1 MLLEREKTIDNK
13 IIDNIRSLSI
23 DMITN
28 AKSGHPG
35 ICLGAAPI
43 LYALYKDHINIDTN
57 YPNYFNRDRFIMSAG
72 HGSALLYSTLF
83 FAGFPI
89 TLDDLKSFRQLDS
102 ITPGHPEYGKTP
114 GVDMTTGPLGEGISS
129 AVGIAMAER
138 YLNAYFNDKK
148 KDLINYYTYVLASD
162 GDLMEGASY
171 EACLLAGNYNLNKL
185 IVLYDMNGVCLDG
198 EVSKSTNE
206 NLTLRFSSINWNVIT
221 VENGDSYE
229 EITKAIEEAKTE
241 TTKPTIIAIKTII
254 GKNSNKEGTSEVH
267 GTPLTEEEVT
277 ELKNKLDIRDV
288 PFTVF
293 QNLLDEFRKNIND
306 RCFKLNDKFINEV
319 ENLDDEAKEV
329 IDYLTSE
336 DKSIDLKNLAYQLPE
351 KMEEKGRVTSG
362 KILSSIVTKYPY
374 ILGGSAD
381 LFKPT
386 CTYVDEVGDFS
397 KDNYKGKNIYYGVRE
412 HAMAAI
418 SNGLALCG
426 IRPYA
431 STFLAFSNFM
441 FPSIRLACMMHLPIT
456 YIFTHDSI
464 SVGEDGPTHQPIEQ
478 LSQLRD
484 MPNLE
489 VFRPADVN
497 EIIGAYK
504 VIYSN
509 KENPSAI
516 LLSRNTLPI
525 LNCTKT
531 NEVVKGGYI
540 ARDFQTDKKAILI
553 SSGEELSKCID
564 IATKLQSKGIG
575 IRVVSVPNI
584 NRFLSQDKEY
594 IDEVLPVE
602 IKKIVIEASNS
613 KDWYKIIYN
622 LNNVININEFGV
634 SAPKDDVYKH
644 FEFDTDSLQSKIEE
658 IIK

>member
-1 MLLEREKTIDNK
+1 MLLEKEKTIDNK

-57 YPNYFNRDRFIMSAG
+57 YPNYLNRDRFIMSAG

-171 EACLLAGNYNLNKL
+171 EACVLAGNYNLNKL

-254 GKNSNKEGTSEVH
+254 GKYSNKEGSSEVH
-267 GTPLTEEEVT
+267 GSPLTEEEVT
-277 ELKNKLDIRDV
+277 ELKDKLDIRDV

-306 RCFKLNDKFINEV
+306 RCFKLNDRFINEV

-329 IDYLTSE
+329 IDYLTND

-374 ILGGSAD
+374 VLGGSAD

-386 CTYVDEVGDFS
+386 CTYVEEVGDFS

-478 LSQLRD
+478 ISQLRD

-504 VIYSN
+504 VIYSK

-531 NEVVKGGYI
+531 NEVIKGGYI

-553 SSGEELSKCID
+553 SSGEELTKCID

-584 NRFLSQDKEY
+584 DRFLSQDKEY

-622 LNNVININEFGV
+622 LNNVININDFGV
-634 SAPKDDVYKH
+634 SAPKEDVYKH

>member
-114 GVDMTTGPLGEGISS
+114 GVDMTTGPLGEGIST

-162 GDLMEGASY
+162 GDLMEGSSY
-171 EACLLAGNYNLNKL
+171 EACTLAGNFNLNKL
-185 IVLYDMNGVCLDG
+185 IVLYDMNGICLDG

-221 VENGDSYE
+221 VENGDNYE
-229 EITKAIEEAKTE
+229 EISKAIEEAKTE
-241 TTKPTIIAIKTII
+241 TTKPTIIAIKTVI
-254 GKNSNKEGTSEVH
+254 GKNSNKEGTSDVH
-267 GTPLTEEEVT
+267 GSPLTEEEVS
-277 ELKNKLDIRDV
+277 ELKEKLDIRDV

-293 QNLLDEFRKNIND
+293 QNLLDEFRNKINE
-306 RCFKLNDKFINEV
+306 RCFKLNDKFINSIES
-319 ENLDDEAKEV
+319 LDDDAREV
-329 IDYLTSE
+329 LDYLMNE
-336 DKSIDLKNLAYQLPE
+336 DKSIDLKNLAYQLPD
-351 KMEEKGRVTSG
+351 KMEEKARVTSG
-362 KILSSIVTKYPY
+362 KVLSSIVTKYPY
-374 ILGGSAD
+374 VLGGSAD

-386 CTYVDEVGDFS
+386 CTYVDGVGDFT
-397 KDNYKGKNIYYGVRE
+397 KDNYSGKNIFYGVRE

-431 STFLAFSNFM
+431 ATFLAFSNFM
-441 FPSIRLACMMHLPIT
+441 LPSIRLACMMHLPIT

-478 LSQLRD
+478 ISQLRD
-484 MPNLE
+484 IPNLE

-504 VIYSN
+504 EIYN
-509 KENPSAI
+509 KKENPSAI

-553 SSGEELSKCID
+553 SSGEELTKCID

-584 NRFLSQDKEY
+584 DRFLSQDKEY

-622 LNNVININEFGV
+622 LNNVININDFGV
-634 SAPKDDVYKH
+634 SAPKEDVYKH
-644 FEFDTDSLQSKIEE
+644 FEFDIDSLQTKIEE

>member
-1 MLLEREKTIDNK
+1 MLLEKEKTIDNK

-43 LYALYKDHINIDTN
+43 LYALYKDHIKIDTN
-57 YPNYFNRDRFIMSAG
+57 YPNYLNRDRFIMSAG

-171 EACLLAGNYNLNKL
+171 EACVLAGNYNLNKL

-254 GKNSNKEGTSEVH
+254 GKYSNKEGSSEVH
-267 GTPLTEEEVT
+267 GSPLTEEEVT
-277 ELKNKLDIRDV
+277 ELKDKLDIRDV

-306 RCFKLNDKFINEV
+306 RCFKLNDRFINEV

-329 IDYLTSE
+329 IDYLTND

-374 ILGGSAD
+374 VLGGSAD

-386 CTYVDEVGDFS
+386 CTYVEEVGDFS

-478 LSQLRD
+478 ISQLRD

-504 VIYSN
+504 VIYSK

-531 NEVVKGGYI
+531 NEVIKGGYI

-553 SSGEELSKCID
+553 SSGEELTKCID

-584 NRFLSQDKEY
+584 DRFLSQDKEY

-622 LNNVININEFGV
+622 LNNVININDFGV
-634 SAPKDDVYKH
+634 SAPKEDVYKH
-644 FEFDTDSLQSKIEE
+644 FEFDIDSLQSKIEE

>member
-57 YPNYFNRDRFIMSAG
+57 YANYFNRDRFIMSAG

-114 GVDMTTGPLGEGISS
+114 GVDMTTGPLGEGIST

-162 GDLMEGASY
+162 GDLMEGSSY
-171 EACLLAGNYNLNKL
+171 EACTLAGNFNLNKL
-185 IVLYDMNGVCLDG
+185 IVLYDMNGICLDG

-221 VENGDSYE
+221 VENGDNYE
-229 EITKAIEEAKTE
+229 EISKAIEEAKTE
-241 TTKPTIIAIKTII
+241 TTKPTIIAIKTVI
-254 GKNSNKEGTSEVH
+254 GKNSNKEGTSDVH
-267 GTPLTEEEVT
+267 GSPLTEEEVS
-277 ELKNKLDIRDV
+277 ELKEKLDIRDV

-293 QNLLDEFRKNIND
+293 QNLLDEFRNKINE
-306 RCFKLNDKFINEV
+306 RCFKLNDKFINSIESI
-319 ENLDDEAKEV
+319 DDEAREV
-329 IDYLTSE
+329 LDYLMNE
-336 DKSIDLKNLAYQLPE
+336 DKSIDLKNLAYQLPD
-351 KMEEKGRVTSG
+351 KMEEKARVTSG
-362 KILSSIVTKYPY
+362 KVLSSIVTKYPY
-374 ILGGSAD
+374 VLGGSAD

-386 CTYVDEVGDFS
+386 CTYVDGVGDFT
-397 KDNYKGKNIYYGVRE
+397 KDNYSGKNIFYGVRE

-431 STFLAFSNFM
+431 ATFLAFSNFM
-441 FPSIRLACMMHLPIT
+441 LPSIRLACMMHLPIT

-478 LSQLRD
+478 ISQLRD
-484 MPNLE
+484 IPNLE

-504 VIYSN
+504 EIYN
-509 KENPSAI
+509 KKENPSAI

-584 NRFLSQDKEY
+584 DRFLSQDKEY

-622 LNNVININEFGV
+622 LNNVININDYGV
-634 SAPKDDVYKH
+634 SAPKEDVYKH
-644 FEFDTDSLQSKIEE
+644 FEFDIDSLQAKIEE

>member
-114 GVDMTTGPLGEGISS
+114 GVDMTTGPLGEGIST

-162 GDLMEGASY
+162 GDLMEGSSY
-171 EACLLAGNYNLNKL
+171 EACTLAGNFNLNKL
-185 IVLYDMNGVCLDG
+185 IVLYDMNGICLDG

-221 VENGDSYE
+221 VENGDNYE
-229 EITKAIEEAKTE
+229 EISKAIEEAKTE
-241 TTKPTIIAIKTII
+241 TTKPTIIAIKTVI
-254 GKNSNKEGTSEVH
+254 GKNSNKEGTSDVH
-267 GTPLTEEEVT
+267 GSPLTEEEVS
-277 ELKNKLDIRDV
+277 ELKEKLDIRDV

-293 QNLLDEFRKNIND
+293 QNLLDEFRNKINE
-306 RCFKLNDKFINEV
+306 RCFKLNDKFINSIES
-319 ENLDDEAKEV
+319 LDDEAREV
-329 IDYLTSE
+329 LDYLMNE
-336 DKSIDLKNLAYQLPE
+336 DKSIDLKNLAYQLPD
-351 KMEEKGRVTSG
+351 KMEEKARVTSG
-362 KILSSIVTKYPY
+362 KVLSSIVTKYPY
-374 ILGGSAD
+374 VLGGSAD

-386 CTYVDEVGDFS
+386 CTYVDGVGDFT
-397 KDNYKGKNIYYGVRE
+397 KDNYTGKNIFYGVRE

-431 STFLAFSNFM
+431 ATFLAFSNFM
-441 FPSIRLACMMHLPIT
+441 LPSIRLACMMNLPIT

-478 LSQLRD
+478 ISQLRD
-484 MPNLE
+484 IPNLE

-504 VIYSN
+504 EIYN
-509 KENPSAI
+509 KKENPSAI

-584 NRFLSQDKEY
+584 DRFLSQDKEY

-622 LNNVININEFGV
+622 LNNVININDYGV
-634 SAPKDDVYKH
+634 SAPKEDVYKH
-644 FEFDTDSLQSKIEE
+644 FEFDIDSLQAKIEE

>member
-114 GVDMTTGPLGEGISS
+114 GVDMTTGPLGEGIST

-162 GDLMEGASY
+162 GDLMEGSSY
-171 EACLLAGNYNLNKL
+171 EACTLAGNFNLNKL
-185 IVLYDMNGVCLDG
+185 IVLYDMNGICLDG

-221 VENGDSYE
+221 VENGDNYE
-229 EITKAIEEAKTE
+229 EISKAIEEAKTE
-241 TTKPTIIAIKTII
+241 TTKPTIIAIKTVI
-254 GKNSNKEGTSEVH
+254 GKNSNKEGTSDVH
-267 GTPLTEEEVT
+267 GSPLTEEEVT
-277 ELKNKLDIRDV
+277 ELKDKLDIRDV

-306 RCFKLNDKFINEV
+306 RCFKLNDKFINSIEG
-319 ENLDDEAKEV
+319 LDDESKEV
-329 IDYLTSE
+329 LDYLMNE
-336 DKSIDLKNLAYQLPE
+336 DKSIDLKNLAYQLPD
-351 KMEEKGRVTSG
+351 KMEEKARITSG
-362 KILSSIVTKYPY
+362 KVLSSIVTKYPY
-374 ILGGSAD
+374 VLGGSAD

-386 CTYVDEVGDFS
+386 CTYIDGVGDFT
-397 KDNYKGKNIYYGVRE
+397 KDNYSGKNIYYGVRE

-431 STFLAFSNFM
+431 ATFLAFSNFM
-441 FPSIRLACMMHLPIT
+441 LPSIRLACMMHLPIT

-478 LSQLRD
+478 ISQLRD
-484 MPNLE
+484 IPNLE

-504 VIYSN
+504 EIYN
-509 KENPSAI
+509 KKDSPSAI

-540 ARDFQTDKKAILI
+540 ARDFQTDKKAIII

-584 NRFLSQDKEY
+584 DRFLSQDKEY

-613 KDWYKIIYN
+613 NDWYKIIYN
-622 LNNVININEFGV
+622 LNNVININDFGV
-634 SAPKDDVYKH
+634 SAPKEDVYKH
-644 FEFDTDSLQSKIEE
+644 FEFDIDSLQAKIEE

>member
-1 MLLEREKTIDNK
+1 MLLEKEKTIDNK

-43 LYALYKDHINIDTN
+43 LYALYKDHIKIDTN
-57 YPNYFNRDRFIMSAG
+57 YPNYLNRDRFIMSAG

-171 EACLLAGNYNLNKL
+171 EACVLAGNYNLNKL

-254 GKNSNKEGTSEVH
+254 GKYSNKEGSSEVH
-267 GTPLTEEEVT
+267 GSPLTEEEVT
-277 ELKNKLDIRDV
+277 ELKDKLDIRDV

-306 RCFKLNDKFINEV
+306 RCFKLNDRFINEV

-329 IDYLTSE
+329 IDYLTND

-386 CTYVDEVGDFS
+386 CTYVEEVGDFS

-478 LSQLRD
+478 ISQLRD

-504 VIYSN
+504 VIYSK

-531 NEVVKGGYI
+531 NEVIKGGYI

-553 SSGEELSKCID
+553 SSGEELTKCID

-584 NRFLSQDKEY
+584 DRFLSQDKEY

-622 LNNVININEFGV
+622 LNNVININDFGV
-634 SAPKDDVYKH
+634 SAPKEDVYKH

>member
-1 MLLEREKTIDNK
+1 MLLEKEKTIDNK

-43 LYALYKDHINIDTN
+43 LYALYKDHIKIDTN
-57 YPNYFNRDRFIMSAG
+57 YPNYLNRDRFIMSAG

-171 EACLLAGNYNLNKL
+171 EACVLAGNYNLNKL

-254 GKNSNKEGTSEVH
+254 GKYSNKEGSSEVH
-267 GTPLTEEEVT
+267 GSPLTEEEVT
-277 ELKNKLDIRDV
+277 ELKDKLDIRDV

-306 RCFKLNDKFINEV
+306 RCFKLNDRFINEV

-329 IDYLTSE
+329 IDYLTND

-374 ILGGSAD
+374 VLGGSAD

-386 CTYVDEVGDFS
+386 CTYVEEVGDFS

-478 LSQLRD
+478 ISQLRD

-504 VIYSN
+504 VIYSK

-531 NEVVKGGYI
+531 NEVIKGGYI

-553 SSGEELSKCID
+553 SSGEELTKCID

-584 NRFLSQDKEY
+584 DRFLSQDKEY

-622 LNNVININEFGV
+622 LNNVININDFGV
-634 SAPKDDVYKH
+634 SAPKEDVYKH

>member
-1 MLLEREKTIDNK
+1 MLLEKEKTIDNK

-28 AKSGHPG
+28 ANSGHPG

-43 LYALYKDHINIDTN
+43 LYALYKDHINIDVN

-72 HGSALLYSTLF
+72 HGSALLYSILF
-83 FAGFPI
+83 FAGFSI
-89 TLDDLKSFRQLDS
+89 TLDDLKAFRQLDS

-114 GVDMTTGPLGEGISS
+114 GVDMTTGPLGEGIST

-138 YLNAYFNDKK
+138 YLNAYFNNKK

-171 EACLLAGNYNLNKL
+171 EACALAGNYNLNKL
-185 IVLYDMNGVCLDG
+185 IVLYDMNGICLDG
-198 EVSKSTNE
+198 EVTKSTNE

-221 VENGDSYE
+221 VENGDNYE
-229 EITKAIEEAKTE
+229 EISKAIEEAKTE
-241 TTKPTIIAIKTII
+241 TTKPTIIAIKTVI
-254 GKNSNKEGTSEVH
+254 GKHSKNEGTSDVH
-267 GTPLTEEEVT
+267 GTPLNQEEVT
-277 ELKNKLDIRDV
+277 ALKEELNIRDV

-293 QNLLDEFRKNIND
+293 QNLLDEFRNKINE
-306 RCFKLNDKFINEV
+306 RCFKLNDKFINSV
-319 ENLDDEAKEV
+319 DSLDDEAREV
-329 IDYLTSE
+329 LDYLMNE

-351 KMEEKGRVTSG
+351 KMEEKARATSG

-374 ILGGSAD
+374 VLGGSAD

-386 CTYVDEVGDFS
+386 CTYVDGVGDFS
-397 KDNYKGKNIYYGVRE
+397 KDNYLGKNIYYGVRE

-426 IRPYA
+426 LRPYA

-441 FPSIRLACMMHLPIT
+441 FPSIRLASMMHLPIT
-456 YIFTHDSI
+456 YIYTHDSI
-464 SVGEDGPTHQPIEQ
+464 SVGEDGPTHQPVEQ
-478 LSQLRD
+478 ISQLRD
-484 MPNLE
+484 IPNLE

-504 VIYSN
+504 VIYS
-509 KENPSAI
+509 KSENPSAI

-531 NEVVKGGYI
+531 NEVVRGGYI
-540 ARDFQTDKKAILI
+540 ARDFQTDKKAIVI
-553 SSGEELSKCID
+553 SSGEELEKCIE
-564 IATKLQSKGIG
+564 IATKLQSKGVG
-575 IRVVSVPNI
+575 IRVVSMPNI
-584 NRFLSQDKEY
+584 DRFLSQDKEY

-622 LNNVININEFGV
+622 LNNVININDFGV
-634 SAPKDDVYKH
+634 SAPKEDVYKH
-644 FEFDTDSLQSKIEE
+644 FEFDIDSLQAKIEE

>member
-43 LYALYKDHINIDTN
+43 LYALYKDHINIDAN

-114 GVDMTTGPLGEGISS
+114 GVDMTTGPLGEGIST

-162 GDLMEGASY
+162 GDLMEGSSY
-171 EACLLAGNYNLNKL
+171 EACTLAGNFNLNKL
-185 IVLYDMNGVCLDG
+185 IVLYDMNGICLDG

-221 VENGDSYE
+221 VENGDNYE
-229 EITKAIEEAKTE
+229 EISKAIEEAKTE

-254 GKNSNKEGTSEVH
+254 GKNSNKEGTSDVH
-267 GTPLTEEEVT
+267 GSPLTEEEVT
-277 ELKNKLDIRDV
+277 ELKDKLDIRDV

-306 RCFKLNDKFINEV
+306 RCFKLNDKFINNIEG
-319 ENLDDEAKEV
+319 LDDESKEV
-329 IDYLTSE
+329 LDYLMNE
-336 DKSIDLKNLAYQLPE
+336 DKSIDLKNLAYQLPD
-351 KMEEKGRVTSG
+351 KMEEKARITSG
-362 KILSSIVTKYPY
+362 KVLSSIVTKYPY
-374 ILGGSAD
+374 VLGGSAD

-386 CTYVDEVGDFS
+386 CTYIDGVGDFT
-397 KDNYKGKNIYYGVRE
+397 KDNYSGKNIYYGVRE

-426 IRPYA
+426 LRPYA
-431 STFLAFSNFM
+431 ATFLSFSNFM
-441 FPSIRLACMMHLPIT
+441 LPSIRLACMMHLPIT

-478 LSQLRD
+478 ISQLRD
-484 MPNLE
+484 IPNLE

-504 VIYSN
+504 EIYN
-509 KENPSAI
+509 KKDSPSAI

-540 ARDFQTDKKAILI
+540 ARDFQTDKKAIII

-584 NRFLSQDKEY
+584 DRFLSQDKEY

-622 LNNVININEFGV
+622 LNNVININDFGV
-634 SAPKDDVYKH
+634 SAPKEDVYKH
-644 FEFDTDSLQSKIEE
+644 FEFDIDSLQAKIEE

>member
-43 LYALYKDHINIDTN
+43 LYALYKDHINIDAN

-114 GVDMTTGPLGEGISS
+114 GVDMTTGPLGEGIST

-162 GDLMEGASY
+162 GDLMEGSSY
-171 EACLLAGNYNLNKL
+171 EACTLAGNFNLNKL
-185 IVLYDMNGVCLDG
+185 IVLYDMNGICLDG

-221 VENGDSYE
+221 VENGDNYE
-229 EITKAIEEAKTE
+229 EISKAIEEAKTE
-241 TTKPTIIAIKTII
+241 TTKPTIIAIKTVI
-254 GKNSNKEGTSEVH
+254 GKNSNKEGTSDVH
-267 GTPLTEEEVT
+267 GSPLTEEEVT
-277 ELKNKLDIRDV
+277 ELKDKLDIRDV

-306 RCFKLNDKFINEV
+306 RCFKLNDKFINNIEG
-319 ENLDDEAKEV
+319 LDDESKEV
-329 IDYLTSE
+329 LDYLMNE
-336 DKSIDLKNLAYQLPE
+336 DKSIDLKNLAYQLPD
-351 KMEEKGRVTSG
+351 KMEEKARITSG
-362 KILSSIVTKYPY
+362 KVLSSIVTKYPY
-374 ILGGSAD
+374 VLGGSAD

-386 CTYVDEVGDFS
+386 CTYIDGVGDFT
-397 KDNYKGKNIYYGVRE
+397 KDNYSGKNIYYGVRE

-426 IRPYA
+426 LRPYA
-431 STFLAFSNFM
+431 ATFLSFSNFM
-441 FPSIRLACMMHLPIT
+441 LPSIRLACMMHLPIT

-478 LSQLRD
+478 ISQLRD
-484 MPNLE
+484 IPNLE

-504 VIYSN
+504 EIYN
-509 KENPSAI
+509 KKDSPSAI

-540 ARDFQTDKKAILI
+540 ARDFQTDKKAIII

-584 NRFLSQDKEY
+584 DRFLSQDKEY

-613 KDWYKIIYN
+613 NDWYKIIYN
-622 LNNVININEFGV
+622 LNNVININDFGV
-634 SAPKDDVYKH
+634 SAPKEDVYKH
-644 FEFDTDSLQSKIEE
+644 FEFDIDSLQAKIEE

>member
-57 YPNYFNRDRFIMSAG
+57 YPNYLNRDRFIMSAG

-114 GVDMTTGPLGEGISS
+114 GVDMTTGPLGEGIAS

-171 EACLLAGNYNLNKL
+171 EACVLAGNYNLNKL

-229 EITKAIEEAKTE
+229 EISKAIEEAKTE

-254 GKNSNKEGTSEVH
+254 GKNSSKEGTSDVH

-277 ELKNKLDIRDV
+277 ELKDKLDIRDV

-386 CTYVDEVGDFS
+386 CTYVDEAGDFS

-426 IRPYA
+426 LRPYA
-431 STFLAFSNFM
+431 STFLAVSNYM

>member
-1 MLLEREKTIDNK
+1 MLLEKEKTIDNK

-57 YPNYFNRDRFIMSAG
+57 YPNYLNRDRFIMSAG

-171 EACLLAGNYNLNKL
+171 EACVLAGNYNLNKL

-229 EITKAIEEAKTE
+229 EISKAIEEAKTE

-254 GKNSNKEGTSEVH
+254 GKNSSKEGTSDVH

-277 ELKNKLDIRDV
+277 ELKDKLDIRDV

-329 IDYLTSE
+329 IDYLTNE

-426 IRPYA
+426 LRPYA

>member
-114 GVDMTTGPLGEGISS
+114 GVDMTTGPLGEGIST

-162 GDLMEGASY
+162 GDLMEGSSY
-171 EACLLAGNYNLNKL
+171 EACTLAGNFNLNKL
-185 IVLYDMNGVCLDG
+185 IVLYDMNGICLDG

-221 VENGDSYE
+221 VENGDNYE
-229 EITKAIEEAKTE
+229 EISKAIEEAKTE
-241 TTKPTIIAIKTII
+241 TTKPTIIAIKTVI
-254 GKNSNKEGTSEVH
+254 GKNSNKEGTSDVH
-267 GTPLTEEEVT
+267 GSPLTEEEVS
-277 ELKNKLDIRDV
+277 ELKEKLDIRDV

-293 QNLLDEFRKNIND
+293 QNLLDEFRNKINE
-306 RCFKLNDKFINEV
+306 RCFKLNDKFINSIES
-319 ENLDDEAKEV
+319 LDDEAREV
-329 IDYLTSE
+329 LDYLMNE
-336 DKSIDLKNLAYQLPE
+336 DKSIDLKNLAYQLPD
-351 KMEEKGRVTSG
+351 KMEEKARVTSG
-362 KILSSIVTKYPY
+362 KVLSSIVTKYPY
-374 ILGGSAD
+374 VLGGSAD

-386 CTYVDEVGDFS
+386 CTYVDGVGDFT
-397 KDNYKGKNIYYGVRE
+397 KDNYSGKNIFYGVRE

-431 STFLAFSNFM
+431 ATFLAFSNFM
-441 FPSIRLACMMHLPIT
+441 LPSIRLACMMHLPIT

-478 LSQLRD
+478 ISQLRD
-484 MPNLE
+484 IPNLE

-504 VIYSN
+504 EIYN
-509 KENPSAI
+509 KKENPSAI

-584 NRFLSQDKEY
+584 DRFLSQDKEY

-622 LNNVININEFGV
+622 LNNVININDYGV
-634 SAPKDDVYKH
+634 SAPKEDVYKH
-644 FEFDTDSLQSKIEE
+644 FEFDIDSLQTKIEE

>member
-114 GVDMTTGPLGEGISS
+114 GVDMTTGPLGEGIST

-162 GDLMEGASY
+162 GDLMEGSSY
-171 EACLLAGNYNLNKL
+171 EACTLAGNFNLNKL
-185 IVLYDMNGVCLDG
+185 IVLYDMNGICLDG

-221 VENGDSYE
+221 VENGDNYE
-229 EITKAIEEAKTE
+229 EISKAIEEAKTE
-241 TTKPTIIAIKTII
+241 TTKPTIIAIKTVI
-254 GKNSNKEGTSEVH
+254 GKNSNKEGTSDVH
-267 GTPLTEEEVT
+267 GSPLTEEEVS
-277 ELKNKLDIRDV
+277 ELKEKLDIRDV

-293 QNLLDEFRKNIND
+293 QNLLDEFRNKINE
-306 RCFKLNDKFINEV
+306 RCFKLNDKFINSIES
-319 ENLDDEAKEV
+319 LDDEAREV
-329 IDYLTSE
+329 LDYLMNE
-336 DKSIDLKNLAYQLPE
+336 DKSIDLKNLAYQLPD
-351 KMEEKGRVTSG
+351 KMEEKARVTSG
-362 KILSSIVTKYPY
+362 KVLSSIVTKYPY
-374 ILGGSAD
+374 VLGGSAD

-386 CTYVDEVGDFS
+386 CTYVDGVGDFT
-397 KDNYKGKNIYYGVRE
+397 KDNYSGKNIFYGVRE

-431 STFLAFSNFM
+431 ATFLAFSNFM
-441 FPSIRLACMMHLPIT
+441 LPSIRLACMMHLPII

-478 LSQLRD
+478 ISQLRD
-484 MPNLE
+484 IPNLE

-504 VIYSN
+504 EIYN
-509 KENPSAI
+509 KKENPSAI

-584 NRFLSQDKEY
+584 DRFLSQDKEY

-622 LNNVININEFGV
+622 LNNVININDYGV
-634 SAPKDDVYKH
+634 SAPKEDVYKH
-644 FEFDTDSLQSKIEE
+644 FEFDIDSLQTKIEE

>member
-1 MLLEREKTIDNK
+1 MLLEKEKTIDNK

-28 AKSGHPG
+28 ANSGHPG

-43 LYALYKDHINIDTN
+43 LYALYKDHINIDVN
-57 YPNYFNRDRFIMSAG
+57 YPNYLNRDRFIMSAG

-89 TLDDLKSFRQLDS
+89 TLDDLKDFRKLDS

-114 GVDMTTGPLGEGISS
+114 GVDMTTGPLGEGISA

-138 YLNAYFNDKK
+138 YLNAYFNNKK
-148 KDLINYYTYVLASD
+148 KDLINYYTYVLAGD
-162 GDLMEGASY
+162 GDLMEGTSY
-171 EACLLAGNYNLNKL
+171 EACQLAGNYNLNKL
-185 IVLYDMNGVCLDG
+185 IVLYDMNGICLDG
-198 EVSKSTNE
+198 EVTKSTNE

-221 VENGDSYE
+221 VENGDNYE
-229 EITKAIEEAKTE
+229 EISKAIEEAKTE
-241 TTKPTIIAIKTII
+241 TTKPTIIAIKTVI
-254 GKNSNKEGTSEVH
+254 GKHSTKEGTSDAH
-267 GTPLTEEEVT
+267 GSPLTPEEVT
-277 ELKNKLDIRDV
+277 KLKEELDVRDV

-293 QNLLDEFRKNIND
+293 QNLLDEFRKSIND

-319 ENLDDEAKEV
+319 ENLDDEVKEV
-329 IDYLTSE
+329 IEYLTNE

-374 ILGGSAD
+374 VLGGSAD

-386 CTYVDEVGDFS
+386 CTYVEGVGDFS
-397 KDNYKGKNIYYGVRE
+397 KDNYAGKNIYYGVRE

-426 IRPYA
+426 LRPYA

-464 SVGEDGPTHQPIEQ
+464 SVGEDGPTHQPVEQ
-478 LSQLRD
+478 ISQLRD

-504 VIYSN
+504 VIYS
-509 KENPSAI
+509 KPENPSAI

-525 LNCTKT
+525 LKDTKT

-575 IRVVSVPNI
+575 IRVVSMPNI
-584 NRFLSQDKEY
+584 DRFLQQDKEY

-634 SAPKDDVYKH
+634 SAPYDDVYKH
-644 FEFDTDSLQSKIEE
+644 FEFDVNSLQSKIEE

>member
-171 EACLLAGNYNLNKL
+171 EACVLAGNYNLNKL

-229 EITKAIEEAKTE
+229 EISKAIEEAKTE

-254 GKNSNKEGTSEVH
+254 GKHSIKEGTSEVH

-277 ELKNKLDIRDV
+277 ELKDKLDIRDV

-336 DKSIDLKNLAYQLPE
+336 DKSIDLKNLAYKKKK

-386 CTYVDEVGDFS
+386 CTYVEEVGDFS

>member
-114 GVDMTTGPLGEGISS
+114 GVDMTTGPLGEGIST

-171 EACLLAGNYNLNKL
+171 EACTLAGNFNLNKL

-221 VENGDSYE
+221 VENGDNYE
-229 EITKAIEEAKTE
+229 EISKAIEEAKTE
-241 TTKPTIIAIKTII
+241 TSKPTIIAIKTVI
-254 GKNSNKEGTSEVH
+254 GKNSTKEGTSDVH
-267 GTPLTEEEVT
+267 GSPLTEEEVS
-277 ELKNKLDIRDV
+277 ELKEKLDIRDV

-306 RCFKLNDKFINEV
+306 RCFKLNDKFIHSIES
-319 ENLDDEAKEV
+319 LDDDAKE
-329 IDYLTSE
+329 ILDYLMSE
-336 DKSIDLKNLAYQLPE
+336 DKSIDLKNLAYQLPD
-351 KMEEKGRVTSG
+351 KMEEKARVTSG
-362 KILSSIVTKYPY
+362 KVLSSIVTKYPY
-374 ILGGSAD
+374 VLGGSAD

-386 CTYVDEVGDFS
+386 CTYVDGVGDFT
-397 KDNYKGKNIYYGVRE
+397 KDNYSGKNIYYGIRE

-431 STFLAFSNFM
+431 ATFLAFSNFM
-441 FPSIRLACMMHLPIT
+441 LPSIRLACMMHLPIT

-478 LSQLRD
+478 ISQLRD
-484 MPNLE
+484 IPNLE

-504 VIYSN
+504 EIYN
-509 KENPSAI
+509 KKDSPSAI

-584 NRFLSQDKEY
+584 DRFLSQDKEY

-622 LNNVININEFGV
+622 LNNVISINDFGV

-644 FEFDTDSLQSKIEE
+644 FGFDIDSLQAKIEE

>member
-114 GVDMTTGPLGEGISS
+114 GVDMTTGPLGEGIST

-171 EACLLAGNYNLNKL
+171 EACTLAGNFNLNKL

-221 VENGDSYE
+221 VENGDNYE
-229 EITKAIEEAKTE
+229 EISKAIEEAKTE
-241 TTKPTIIAIKTII
+241 TSKPTIIAIKTVI
-254 GKNSNKEGTSEVH
+254 GKNSTKEGTSDVH
-267 GTPLTEEEVT
+267 GSPLTEEEVS
-277 ELKNKLDIRDV
+277 ELKEKLDIRDV

-306 RCFKLNDKFINEV
+306 RCFKLNDKFIHSIES
-319 ENLDDEAKEV
+319 LDDDAKE
-329 IDYLTSE
+329 ILDYLMSE
-336 DKSIDLKNLAYQLPE
+336 DKSIDLKNLAYQLPD
-351 KMEEKGRVTSG
+351 KMEEKARVTSG
-362 KILSSIVTKYPY
+362 KVLSSIVTKYPY
-374 ILGGSAD
+374 VLGGSAD

-386 CTYVDEVGDFS
+386 CTYVDGVGDFT
-397 KDNYKGKNIYYGVRE
+397 KDNYSGKNIYYGVRE

-431 STFLAFSNFM
+431 ATFLAFSNFM
-441 FPSIRLACMMHLPIT
+441 LPSIRLACMMHLPIT

-478 LSQLRD
+478 ISQLRD
-484 MPNLE
+484 IPNLE

-504 VIYSN
+504 EIYN
-509 KENPSAI
+509 KKDSPSAI

-584 NRFLSQDKEY
+584 DRFLSQDKEY

-622 LNNVININEFGV
+622 LNNVININDFGV
-634 SAPKDDVYKH
+634 SAPKDDVSKH
-644 FEFDTDSLQSKIEE
+644 FGFDIDSLQAKIEE

>member
-171 EACLLAGNYNLNKL
+171 EACVLAGNYNLNKL

-254 GKNSNKEGTSEVH
+254 GKNSSKEGTSDVH

-386 CTYVDEVGDFS
+386 CTYVDEAGDFS

>member
-114 GVDMTTGPLGEGISS
+114 GVDMTTGPLGEGIST

-171 EACLLAGNYNLNKL
+171 EACTLAGNFNLNKL

-241 TTKPTIIAIKTII
+241 TSKPTIIAIKTVI
-254 GKNSNKEGTSEVH
+254 GKNSTKEGTSDVH
-267 GTPLTEEEVT
+267 GSPLTEEEVS
-277 ELKNKLDIRDV
+277 ELKEKLDIRDV

-306 RCFKLNDKFINEV
+306 RCFKLNDKFIHSIES
-319 ENLDDEAKEV
+319 LDDDAKEV
-329 IDYLTSE
+329 LDYLMSE
-336 DKSIDLKNLAYQLPE
+336 DKSIDLKNLAYQLPD
-351 KMEEKGRVTSG
+351 KMEEKARVTSG
-362 KILSSIVTKYPY
+362 KVLSSIVTKYPY
-374 ILGGSAD
+374 VLGGSAD

-386 CTYVDEVGDFS
+386 CTYVDGVGDFT
-397 KDNYKGKNIYYGVRE
+397 KDNYSGKNIYYGVRE

-431 STFLAFSNFM
+431 ATFLAFSNFM
-441 FPSIRLACMMHLPIT
+441 LPSIRLACMMHLPIT

-478 LSQLRD
+478 ISQLRD
-484 MPNLE
+484 IPNLE

-497 EIIGAYK
+497 EIIGAYNE
-504 VIYSN
+504 IYN
-509 KENPSAI
+509 KKDSPSAI

-584 NRFLSQDKEY
+584 DRFLSQDKEY

-622 LNNVININEFGV
+622 LNNVININDFGV

-644 FEFDTDSLQSKIEE
+644 FGFDIDSLQAKIEE

>member
-114 GVDMTTGPLGEGISS
+114 GVDMTTGPLGEGIST

-162 GDLMEGASY
+162 GDLMEGSSY
-171 EACLLAGNYNLNKL
+171 EACTLAGNFNLNKL
-185 IVLYDMNGVCLDG
+185 IVLYDMNGICLDG

-221 VENGDSYE
+221 VENGDNYE
-229 EITKAIEEAKTE
+229 EISKAIEEAKTE
-241 TTKPTIIAIKTII
+241 TTKPTIIAIKTVI
-254 GKNSNKEGTSEVH
+254 GKNSNKEGTSDVH
-267 GTPLTEEEVT
+267 GSPLTEEEVS
-277 ELKNKLDIRDV
+277 ELKEKLDIRDV

-293 QNLLDEFRKNIND
+293 QNLLDEFRNKINE
-306 RCFKLNDKFINEV
+306 RCFKLNDKFINSIES
-319 ENLDDEAKEV
+319 LDDDAREV
-329 IDYLTSE
+329 LDYLMNE
-336 DKSIDLKNLAYQLPE
+336 DKSIDLKNLAYQLPD
-351 KMEEKGRVTSG
+351 KMEEKARVTSG
-362 KILSSIVTKYPY
+362 KVLSSIVTKYPY
-374 ILGGSAD
+374 VLGGSAD

-386 CTYVDEVGDFS
+386 CTYVDGVGDFT
-397 KDNYKGKNIYYGVRE
+397 KDNYSGKNIFYGVRE

-431 STFLAFSNFM
+431 ATFLAFSNFM
-441 FPSIRLACMMHLPIT
+441 LPSIRLACMMHLPIT

-478 LSQLRD
+478 ISQLRD
-484 MPNLE
+484 IPNLE

-504 VIYSN
+504 EIYN
-509 KENPSAI
+509 KKENPSAI

-584 NRFLSQDKEY
+584 DRFLSQDKEY

-622 LNNVININEFGV
+622 LNNVININDFGV
-634 SAPKDDVYKH
+634 SAPKEDVYKH
-644 FEFDTDSLQSKIEE
+644 FEFDIDSLQTKIEE

>member
-89 TLDDLKSFRQLDS
+89 TLEDLKSFRQLDS

-114 GVDMTTGPLGEGISS
+114 GVDMTTGPLGEGIAT

-171 EACLLAGNYNLNKL
+171 EACTLAGNFNLNKL

-241 TTKPTIIAIKTII
+241 TTKPTIIAIKTVI
-254 GKNSNKEGTSEVH
+254 GKNSTKEGTSDVH
-267 GTPLTEEEVT
+267 GSPLTEEEVS
-277 ELKNKLDIRDV
+277 ELKDKLDIRDV

-293 QNLLDEFRKNIND
+293 QNLLDEFRSKINE
-306 RCFKLNDKFINEV
+306 RCFKLNDKFIHSIES
-319 ENLDDEAKEV
+319 LDDEAREV
-329 IDYLTSE
+329 LDYLMNE
-336 DKSIDLKNLAYQLPE
+336 DKSIDLKNLAYQLPD
-351 KMEEKGRVTSG
+351 KMEEKARVTSG
-362 KILSSIVTKYPY
+362 KVLSSIVTKYPY
-374 ILGGSAD
+374 VLGGSAD

-386 CTYVDEVGDFS
+386 CTYVDGVGDFT
-397 KDNYKGKNIYYGVRE
+397 KDNYSGKNIYYGVRE

-431 STFLAFSNFM
+431 ATFLAFSNFM
-441 FPSIRLACMMHLPIT
+441 LPSIRLACMMHLPIT

-478 LSQLRD
+478 ISQLRD
-484 MPNLE
+484 IPNLE

-504 VIYSN
+504 EIYN
-509 KENPSAI
+509 KKDSPSAI

-584 NRFLSQDKEY
+584 DRFLSQDKEY

-622 LNNVININEFGV
+622 LNNVININDFGV

-644 FEFDTDSLQSKIEE
+644 FGFDIDSLQAKIEE

>member
-114 GVDMTTGPLGEGISS
+114 GVDMTTGPLGEGIST
-129 AVGIAMAER
+129 AVGVAMAER

-162 GDLMEGASY
+162 GDLMEGSSY
-171 EACLLAGNYNLNKL
+171 EACTLAGNFNLNKL
-185 IVLYDMNGVCLDG
+185 IVLYDMNGICLDG

-221 VENGDSYE
+221 VENGDNYE
-229 EITKAIEEAKTE
+229 EISKAIEEAKTE

-254 GKNSNKEGTSEVH
+254 GKNSNKEGTSDVH
-267 GTPLTEEEVT
+267 GSPLTEEEVT
-277 ELKNKLDIRDV
+277 ELKDKLDIRDV

-386 CTYVDEVGDFS
+386 CTYVEEVGDFS

>member
-114 GVDMTTGPLGEGISS
+114 GVDMTTGPLGEGIST

-171 EACLLAGNYNLNKL
+171 EACTLAGNFNLNKL

-241 TTKPTIIAIKTII
+241 TSKPTIIAIKTVI
-254 GKNSNKEGTSEVH
+254 GKNSTKEGTSDVH
-267 GTPLTEEEVT
+267 GSPLTEEEVS
-277 ELKNKLDIRDV
+277 ELKEKLDIRDV

-306 RCFKLNDKFINEV
+306 RCFKLNDKFIHSIES
-319 ENLDDEAKEV
+319 LDDDAKEV
-329 IDYLTSE
+329 LDYLMSE
-336 DKSIDLKNLAYQLPE
+336 DKSIDLKNLAYQLPD
-351 KMEEKGRVTSG
+351 KMEEKARVTSG
-362 KILSSIVTKYPY
+362 KVLSSIVTKYPY
-374 ILGGSAD
+374 VLGGSAD

-386 CTYVDEVGDFS
+386 CTYVDGVGDFT
-397 KDNYKGKNIYYGVRE
+397 KDNYSGKNIYYGVRE

-431 STFLAFSNFM
+431 ATFLAFSNFM
-441 FPSIRLACMMHLPIT
+441 LPSIRLACMMHLPIT

-478 LSQLRD
+478 ISQLRD
-484 MPNLE
+484 IPNLE

-497 EIIGAYK
+497 EIIGAYNE
-504 VIYSN
+504 IYN
-509 KENPSAI
+509 KKDSPSAI

-540 ARDFQTDKKAILI
+540 ARDFQTDKRAILI

-584 NRFLSQDKEY
+584 DRFLSQDKEY

-622 LNNVININEFGV
+622 LNNVININDFGV

-644 FEFDTDSLQSKIEE
+644 FGFDIDSLQAKIEE

>member
-89 TLDDLKSFRQLDS
+89 ILDDLKSFRQLDS

-114 GVDMTTGPLGEGISS
+114 GVDMTTGPLGEGIST

-162 GDLMEGASY
+162 GDLMEGSSY
-171 EACLLAGNYNLNKL
+171 EACTLAGNFNLNKL
-185 IVLYDMNGVCLDG
+185 IVLYDMNGICLDG

-221 VENGDSYE
+221 VENGDNYE
-229 EITKAIEEAKTE
+229 EISKAIEEAKTE
-241 TTKPTIIAIKTII
+241 TTKPTIIAIKTVI
-254 GKNSNKEGTSEVH
+254 GKNSNKEGTSDVH
-267 GTPLTEEEVT
+267 GSPLTEEEVS
-277 ELKNKLDIRDV
+277 ELKEKLDIRDV

-293 QNLLDEFRKNIND
+293 QNLLDEFRNKINE
-306 RCFKLNDKFINEV
+306 RCFKLNDKFINSIES
-319 ENLDDEAKEV
+319 LDDDARE
-329 IDYLTSE
+329 ILDYLMNE
-336 DKSIDLKNLAYQLPE
+336 DKSIDLKNLAYQLPD
-351 KMEEKGRVTSG
+351 KMEEKARVTSG
-362 KILSSIVTKYPY
+362 KVLSSIVTKYPY
-374 ILGGSAD
+374 VLGGSAD

-386 CTYVDEVGDFS
+386 CTYVDGVGDFT
-397 KDNYKGKNIYYGVRE
+397 KDNYSGKNIFYGVRE

-431 STFLAFSNFM
+431 ATFLAFSNFM
-441 FPSIRLACMMHLPIT
+441 LPSIRLACMMHLPIT

-478 LSQLRD
+478 ISQLRD
-484 MPNLE
+484 IPNLE

-504 VIYSN
+504 EIYN
-509 KENPSAI
+509 KKENPSAI

-553 SSGEELSKCID
+553 SSGEELTKCID

-584 NRFLSQDKEY
+584 DRFLSQDKEY

-622 LNNVININEFGV
+622 LNNVININDFGV
-634 SAPKDDVYKH
+634 SAPKEDVYKH
-644 FEFDTDSLQSKIEE
+644 FEFDIDSLQTKIEE

>member
-43 LYALYKDHINIDTN
+43 LYALYKDHINIDAN

-114 GVDMTTGPLGEGISS
+114 GVDMTTGPLGEGIST

-162 GDLMEGASY
+162 GDLMEGSSY
-171 EACLLAGNYNLNKL
+171 EACTLAGNFNLNKL
-185 IVLYDMNGVCLDG
+185 IVLYDMNGICLDG

-221 VENGDSYE
+221 VENGDNYE
-229 EITKAIEEAKTE
+229 EISKAIEEAKTE

-254 GKNSNKEGTSEVH
+254 GKNSNKEGTSDVH
-267 GTPLTEEEVT
+267 GSPLTEEEVT
-277 ELKNKLDIRDV
+277 ELKDKLDIRDV

-306 RCFKLNDKFINEV
+306 RCFKLNDKFINNIEG
-319 ENLDDEAKEV
+319 LDDESKEV
-329 IDYLTSE
+329 LDYLMNE
-336 DKSIDLKNLAYQLPE
+336 DKSIDLKNLAYQLPD
-351 KMEEKGRVTSG
+351 KMEEKARITSG
-362 KILSSIVTKYPY
+362 KVLSSIVTKYPY
-374 ILGGSAD
+374 VLGGSAD

-386 CTYVDEVGDFS
+386 CTYIDGVGDFT
-397 KDNYKGKNIYYGVRE
+397 KDNYSGKNIYYGVRE

-426 IRPYA
+426 LRPYA
-431 STFLAFSNFM
+431 ATFLSFSNFM
-441 FPSIRLACMMHLPIT
+441 LPSIRLACMMHLPIT

-478 LSQLRD
+478 ISQLRD
-484 MPNLE
+484 IPNLE

-504 VIYSN
+504 EIYN
-509 KENPSAI
+509 KKDSPSAI

-540 ARDFQTDKKAILI
+540 ARDFQTDKKAIII

-584 NRFLSQDKEY
+584 DRFLSQDKEY

-613 KDWYKIIYN
+613 NDWYKIIYN
-622 LNNVININEFGV
+622 LNNVININDFGV
-634 SAPKDDVYKH
+634 SAPKEDVYKH
-644 FEFDTDSLQSKIEE
+644 FEFDIDSLQAKIEE

>member
-89 TLDDLKSFRQLDS
+89 ILDDLKSFRQLDS

-114 GVDMTTGPLGEGISS
+114 GVDMTTGPLGEGIST

-162 GDLMEGASY
+162 GDLMEGSSY
-171 EACLLAGNYNLNKL
+171 EACTLAGNFNLNKL
-185 IVLYDMNGVCLDG
+185 IVLYDMNGICLDG

-221 VENGDSYE
+221 VENGDNYE
-229 EITKAIEEAKTE
+229 EISKAIEEAKTE
-241 TTKPTIIAIKTII
+241 TTKPTIIAIKTVI
-254 GKNSNKEGTSEVH
+254 GKNSNKEGTSDVH
-267 GTPLTEEEVT
+267 GSPLTEEEVS
-277 ELKNKLDIRDV
+277 ELKEKLDIRDV

-293 QNLLDEFRKNIND
+293 QNLLDEFRNKINE
-306 RCFKLNDKFINEV
+306 RCFKLNDKFINSIES
-319 ENLDDEAKEV
+319 LDDDAREV
-329 IDYLTSE
+329 LDYLMNE
-336 DKSIDLKNLAYQLPE
+336 DKSIDLKNLAYQLPD
-351 KMEEKGRVTSG
+351 KMEEKARVTSG
-362 KILSSIVTKYPY
+362 KVLSSIVTKYPY
-374 ILGGSAD
+374 VLGGSAD

-386 CTYVDEVGDFS
+386 CTYVDGVGDFT
-397 KDNYKGKNIYYGVRE
+397 KDNYSGKNIFYGVRE

-431 STFLAFSNFM
+431 ATFLAFSNFM
-441 FPSIRLACMMHLPIT
+441 LPSIRLACMMHLPIT

-478 LSQLRD
+478 ISQLRD
-484 MPNLE
+484 IPNLE

-504 VIYSN
+504 EIYN
-509 KENPSAI
+509 KKENPSAI

-553 SSGEELSKCID
+553 SSGEELTKCID

-584 NRFLSQDKEY
+584 DRFLSQDKEY

-622 LNNVININEFGV
+622 LNNVININDFGV
-634 SAPKDDVYKH
+634 SAPKEDVYKH
-644 FEFDTDSLQSKIEE
+644 FEFDIDSLQTKIEE